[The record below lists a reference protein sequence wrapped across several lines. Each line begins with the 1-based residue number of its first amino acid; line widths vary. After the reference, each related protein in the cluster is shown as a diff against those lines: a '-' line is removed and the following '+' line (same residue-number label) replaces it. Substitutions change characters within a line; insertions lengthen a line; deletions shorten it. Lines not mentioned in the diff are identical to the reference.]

1 MDKQSKFFD
10 KNYLTTRLRD
20 FAAIKNKS
28 VWFEI
33 GDSNRSYSKTIYVYL
48 YTATELRAEHTIRIS
63 DHPHEQAGQT
73 QFLINPDEFLT
84 KKKKQ
89 EFIQIVEHAI
99 KRAKQNTT
107 RYYLKKVSKTIDN
120 DNKNVIE

>member
-33 GDSNRSYSKTIYVYL
+33 GDSNRSFSKTIYIYL
-48 YTATELRAEHTIRIS
+48 YTSTEL
-63 DHPHEQAGQT
+63 
-73 QFLINPDEFLT
+73 
-84 KKKKQ
+84 K
-89 EFIQIVEHAI
+89 
-99 KRAKQNTT
+99 
-107 RYYLKKVSKTIDN
+107 
-120 DNKNVIE
+120 NKNLYRLLNTQLKEQNKTQQDITWRKCQKLLTTITKML